1 MGILP
6 LLILILSTT
15 MTKVRNTPKSIL
27 NNSQTKSQI
36 NPKEDTLGTILPK
49 QAATLPTTSV
59 QKTPKSQ
66 VVAVKPNDIVPSKSI
81 YQDANQVLR
90 VVSIN
95 VNGLRAAE
103 KKGFF
108 EWLTISDAD
117 VVCIQESRITHE
129 QWTDKFRPKGWHTHL
144 FAAQKAGYAGVA
156 IYSRLPFV
164 SVVDG
169 LGFDLAD
176 SQGRFICTQFDLSAQ
191 GIDHPVYIASL
202 YLPSGSSGEDAQ
214 ARKDLFLEKY
224 RHILKQWR
232 DENKSLIVC
241 GDYNIVHKR
250 IDIKNWSG
258 NQKASG
264 CLPHE
269 RAWLDHIYNE
279 LGYVDTFRVVRKDAD
294 IYSWWSNRGQARAK
308 NVGWRIDYHACS
320 PDWKKRTL
328 NAWVYKDSWFSDH
341 APVIIDYQ
349 L

>member
-1 MGILP
+1 
-6 LLILILSTT
+6 
-15 MTKVRNTPKSIL
+15 MTQNTLKMPNKPKSIL
-27 NNSQTKSQI
+27 NKSLTKPQITPTQTTSST
-36 NPKEDTLGTILPK
+36 PLPK
-49 QAATLPTTSV
+49 QDTTSAIKNT
-59 QKTPKSQ
+59 QKTPNSKAL
-66 VVAVKPNDIVPSKSI
+66 AVKPNDIVPSKSI
-81 YQDANQVLR
+81 YDNTDQVLR

-95 VNGLRAAE
+95 VNGLRAAQ

-108 EWLTISDAD
+108 EWLAVSDAD

-129 QWTDKFRPKGWHTHL
+129 QWTDQFRPDGWHTHL
-144 FAAQKAGYAGVA
+144 FPAQKAGYAGTA

-176 SQGRFICTQFDLSAQ
+176 SQGRFISAQFDLSAK
-191 GIDHPVYIASL
+191 GIDHPVHIASL

-232 DENKSLIVC
+232 DENKSVIVC

-269 RAWLDHIYNE
+269 RAWLDHIYDE
-279 LGYVDTFRVVRKDAD
+279 LGYVDTFRVVRQDAD

-320 PDWKKRTL
+320 PDWKERTL
-328 NAWVYKDSWFSDH
+328 NAWVYKDTWFSDH

-349 L
+349 LSSHDENIK

>member
-1 MGILP
+1 
-6 LLILILSTT
+6 
-15 MTKVRNTPKSIL
+15 MTSSKTNKPKSIL
-27 NNSQTKSQI
+27 N
-36 NPKEDTLGTILPK
+36 
-49 QAATLPTTSV
+49 
-59 QKTPKSQ
+59 KTPQSEPSLTAD
-66 VVAVKPNDIVPSKSI
+66 VADTDTIIKPKRIAKTATTNAPKVDGNKPQPIIKPNDVVPSKAI
-81 YQDANQVLR
+81 YDNPNQVLR

-95 VNGLRAAE
+95 VNGLRSAE

-108 EWLTISDAD
+108 DWLAVSDAD

-129 QWTDKFRPKGWHTHL
+129 QWTDKFHPDGWHTAL
-144 FAAQKAGYAGVA
+144 FAAERAGYAGTA

-164 SVVDG
+164 AVTKG
-169 LGFDLAD
+169 LGFELAD
-176 SQGRFICTQFDLSAQ
+176 SQGRFIAAEFDLSAK
-191 GIDHPVYIASL
+191 GIDYPVHIASL
-202 YLPSGSSGEDAQ
+202 YLPSGSSGDEAQ
-214 ARKDLFLEKY
+214 ARKDSFLQDY
-224 RHILKQWR
+224 RQILKDWR
-232 DENKSLIVC
+232 QQNKSIIVC

-269 RAWLDHIYNE
+269 RAWLDHIYDD
-279 LGYVDTFRVVRKDAD
+279 LGYVDTFRVVRHDAD

-320 PDWKKRTL
+320 PDWRTRTIG
-328 NAWVYKDSWFSDH
+328 AWVYKDTWFSDH